1 MTAVIGNDGN
11 FTSTANDLSGIT
23 LVNRF
28 RVSFTP
34 VVSEVTGFSASR
46 IRAHKGGLVDIT
58 GSASGAPAKDV
69 ANSQVD
75 IIPTATTGPF
85 RVDSTLVLQVAA
97 SCTYTFEALV
107 SEVSFDVNKTGDSL
121 VSWNFTT
128 GDAATDGAALA
139 EVWDEA

>member
-1 MTAVIGNDGN
+1 MTAITGNDGN

-28 RVSFTP
+28 RATFTP
-34 VVSEVTGFSASR
+34 VVSEVTAFSATKL
-46 IRAHKGGLVDIT
+46 RAHKGGLVDIT
-58 GSASGAPAKDV
+58 GSASGLPAKDV

-75 IIPTATTGPF
+75 IIPSASTGPF
-85 RVDSTLVLQVAA
+85 RVDSTLVLQVAT

-128 GDAATDGAALA
+128 GDTDALTEA
-139 EVWDEA
+139 WDET